1 MSVHTPS
8 PDSSGW
14 VVLLATS
21 LRQEQ
26 DYQAETR
33 GAWPADLRGTLFR
46 NGPGLFERNGIRKR
60 MVTDGDG
67 MIRAY
72 DIADGV
78 VSFRSKFVRTTKFRE
93 EEAASRYKYATWST
107 PAPGGFW
114 RNIGGGRRRSQ
125 AEATVIVRHGKLLAF
140 DEVGLPWALDPL
152 SLRTTSRYQI
162 GAPSDRPAFKTR
174 TKLDPI
180 SGDWV
185 VLGND
190 YVEPLKLRVVIENAQ
205 GLSKTE
211 LSLRLPRKSYFRD
224 FFVTSRYVVVGLNAV
239 DIKTLG
245 ASLGLAPQLASI
257 RWRPSVGNLAVVV
270 PKNGDDPF
278 AVEAP
283 PSWCFHTINA
293 YESED
298 EIVADFVGHDSPEW
312 LLGKNPALAAIM
324 HGEAKPVHDQGKVR
338 RWRINLKTR
347 SLNEEIVD
355 GSAHEYPTVD
365 PLRVGL
371 PYRHAYLATGRPR
384 EWWTSGTVRLDME
397 SGARDSF
404 AAQPNQCLGEPVFVP
419 RQGGGTDEGWLLVE
433 SLDGG
438 TEVTSLLVFDAERV
452 ANGPIAEATL
462 RHHLP
467 FSEHGSWMPAP

>member
-140 DEVGLPWALDPL
+140 
-152 SLRTTSRYQI
+152 Y
-162 GAPSDRPAFKTR
+162 
-174 TKLDPI
+174 
-180 SGDWV
+180 
-185 VLGND
+185 
-190 YVEPLKLRVVIENAQ
+190 
-205 GLSKTE
+205 
-211 LSLRLPRKSYFRD
+211 
-224 FFVTSRYVVVGLNAV
+224 
-239 DIKTLG
+239 
-245 ASLGLAPQLASI
+245 
-257 RWRPSVGNLAVVV
+257 
-270 PKNGDDPF
+270 
-278 AVEAP
+278 
-283 PSWCFHTINA
+283 
-293 YESED
+293 
-298 EIVADFVGHDSPEW
+298 
-312 LLGKNPALAAIM
+312 
-324 HGEAKPVHDQGKVR
+324 
-338 RWRINLKTR
+338 
-347 SLNEEIVD
+347 
-355 GSAHEYPTVD
+355 
-365 PLRVGL
+365 
-371 PYRHAYLATGRPR
+371 
-384 EWWTSGTVRLDME
+384 
-397 SGARDSF
+397 
-404 AAQPNQCLGEPVFVP
+404 
-419 RQGGGTDEGWLLVE
+419 
-433 SLDGG
+433 
-438 TEVTSLLVFDAERV
+438 
-452 ANGPIAEATL
+452 
-462 RHHLP
+462 
-467 FSEHGSWMPAP
+467 